1 MMKNNFWHFIKF
13 LVGGGGQ
20 KVAPPP
26 STLSGAK
33 GRTNEINRREFSPG
47 INLVNPQTLVT

>member
-26 STLSGAK
+26 SPLSGAK
-33 GRTNEINRREFSPG
+33 GRTNEINRVEVEQFNISG
-47 INLVNPQTLVT
+47 SFNL